1 MPAKKRKVAKKGAV
15 WHQSSAEATLA
26 AKPYI
31 NGYSCGHGV
40 HGDTKYNRCKAKR
53 EWKRGMDQEG
63 ASRGSL
69 PFARGLRNNRFASPA
84 ESQQQRRSRERVP
97 APKRPALY

>member
-1 MPAKKRKVAKKGAV
+1 MPAKKHKIAKKGAV

-40 HGDTKYNRCKAKR
+40 HGDTKYNRCKDKR
-53 EWKRGMDQEG
+53 EWKHSMDQEG

-69 PFARGLRNNRFASPA
+69 PFAWTLDDARFATAYQHPRA
-84 ESQQQRRSRERVP
+84 T
-97 APKRPALY
+97 AFA